1 MLHMARG
8 REVHPARIVAEAEL
22 PHNIELFLVQSEA
35 WRSIAADL
43 RVKGRLKLLLAR
55 ERCAAEVLV
64 VHAARRHM
72 LQPVQREA
80 VAPVDIALH
89 PLPLAQSRP
98 ADGEHR
104 RANLILFQ
112 QADIDIQPVQH
123 VPPHPL
129 PGLCHA
135 LRVGKILDIDRE
147 NGVFLSLHFPARCI
161 PDWQALPAGSLYCN
175 ACAGGSQPAGPQ
187 AARKAD
193 EPGRNPA
200 GFV

>member
-1 MLHMARG
+1 M
-8 REVHPARIVAEAEL
+8 
-22 PHNIELFLVQSEA
+22 
-35 WRSIAADL
+35 
-43 RVKGRLKLLLAR
+43 KGRLKLLLAR
-55 ERCAAEVLV
+55 ERRAAEVLV

-80 VAPVDIALH
+80 VAPVNIALH
-89 PLPLAQSRP
+89 PLLLSQSRP
-98 ADGEHR
+98 ADGKHR

-147 NGVFLSLHFPARCI
+147 NGVFLSLHFPARSI

-175 ACAGGSQPAGPQ
+175 ACAGGSQPTEAS
-187 AARKAD
+187 AAQKAS